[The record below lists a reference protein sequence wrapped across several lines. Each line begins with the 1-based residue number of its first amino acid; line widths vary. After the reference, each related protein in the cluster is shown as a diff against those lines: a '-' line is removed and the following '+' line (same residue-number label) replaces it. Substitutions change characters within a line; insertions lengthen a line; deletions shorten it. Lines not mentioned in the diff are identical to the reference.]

1 MSLNRAWGSLF
12 DAGEVR
18 MSFVKNL
25 WGSSKRDS
33 QPRTIT
39 KEPPTEKRQQ
49 PRFTSQFRSTI
60 SGGQGEGQGRTLD
73 LSAGGCMIEAD
84 FPVVVGAA
92 FECRIYVPGL
102 DWPLRIDEAQV
113 RWVKANTF
121 GIQFMKL
128 HPDEEAKLKRVIA
141 NLNEELQS

>member
-1 MSLNRAWGSLF
+1 LF
-12 DAGEVR
+12 DEGGVG

-25 WGSSKRDS
+25 WGSSTRHSKPGMIK
-33 QPRTIT
+33 Q
-39 KEPPTEKRQQ
+39 EPPKEKRQQ

-102 DWPLRIDEAQV
+102 DWPLRIEEAQV

-121 GIQFMKL
+121 GIQFMKIQT
-128 HPDEEAKLKRVIA
+128 DEEAKLKQVIA
-141 NLNEELQS
+141 SLNEELRA